1 MGFSSEGRTVVL
13 CTYVG
18 TCMYRSIDRSTAQ
31 NRWDKKSAPH
41 SFCALKI
48 VDDDDDDDYNDE
60 DNDDDGNNDDN
71 SGSSSSSS
79 NSDIV

>member
-48 VDDDDDDDYNDE
+48 VDDDDDDYNDE